1 MVLYSFWKVSC
12 NFYLILNLWGKSSLV
27 VKKLLKNFFLV
38 KLAYKI
44 PLDLWCPHPPHYCN
58 STLEKKVNGPKW
70 VWRLVQFQR
79 QKIVPAVRVKQS
91 FPGLEDG
98 GAGGRGGGR
107 TESSSREDRSTQQQ
121 GGGCLLPPF
130 AFCLMLFLLLRDS
143 HPIPVGFLYYWQG
156 PILGFSLSINAS

>member
-44 PLDLWCPHPPHYCN
+44 PHSPHYCN

-79 QKIVPAVRVKQS
+79 QEIVPAVRVKQS

-107 TESSSREDRSTQQQ
+107 TESSSREDRSTQQR
-121 GGGCLLPPF
+121 GGCLCQPF